1 MRKIILL
8 CISFLLLTG
17 CSGKNDDVLVM
28 ATEAG
33 FAPYEY
39 YEGGEIVGVDV
50 EIAKE
55 IAKAMGKK
63 LEIKDVA
70 FDFVINEVKS
80 GKADFGAAGMSITP
94 ERQKEV
100 DFTIE
105 YAVSDQVVI
114 VRNDSSIKSFD
125 DIKNKTIAVQLGTV
139 ADQYAEDN
147 YKEASVV
154 KHKKYLT
161 AAQEVKSGKADCIIM
176 DSLPAKELVKENG
189 DLRILDGVL
198 FQDKYG
204 MIVKKGNKALL
215 DKINEVL
222 RRLIDE
228 GKINEYVIKYSK

>member
-1 MRKIILL
+1 M
-8 CISFLLLTG
+8 TG
-17 CSGKNDDVLVM
+17 CGNKKDDVLVM

-55 IAKAMGKK
+55 IAKEMGKK

-80 GKADFGAAGMSITP
+80 GKADFGAAGMSITK
-94 ERQKEV
+94 ERQQEV

-114 VRNDSSIKSFD
+114 VRKDSSINDFD

-147 YKEASVV
+147 YKDANVV

-161 AAQEVKSGKADCIIM
+161 AAEEVKTGKADCIIM
-176 DSLPAKELVKENG
+176 DSLPAKELVKENS

-204 MIVKKGNKALL
+204 MIVKKGNKELL

-222 RRLIDE
+222 ERLIKD

>member
-1 MRKIILL
+1 
-8 CISFLLLTG
+8 
-17 CSGKNDDVLVM
+17 M